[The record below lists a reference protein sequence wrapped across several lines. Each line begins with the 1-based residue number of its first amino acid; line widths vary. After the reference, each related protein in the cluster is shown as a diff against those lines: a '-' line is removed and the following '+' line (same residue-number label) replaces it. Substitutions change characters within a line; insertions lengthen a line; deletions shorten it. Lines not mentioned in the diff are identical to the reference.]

1 MDRRLLAV
9 STWLTVLVIG
19 VSPPS
24 RAASSTAARLD
35 ALAIATTG
43 SLQEMRASEI
53 VKHDRV
59 ETAIATCMRAA
70 GHRYNKRPVLSF
82 YRDFTEA
89 DFGYGTGH
97 ATVIDS
103 LTEGPRIL
111 ILNETAYARLARES
125 ADEPAVPPQD
135 ATALD
140 KCRRKAGR
148 RTYYQVEMP
157 PGLDRVGLAFGELLM
172 AVNRDP
178 DIVRGMRHYRSCM
191 HNRYGYVVDD
201 RRDFMIT
208 SRLDRRDA
216 PVDGAPASAAWR
228 QAVAELERRFA
239 ADADCR
245 RPAYEAGL
253 RVIAELIDD
262 WEARHRGEIAAV
274 RAQWQQRTD
283 DAARVRR

>member
-9 STWLTVLVIG
+9 SSWLTVLVIG

-24 RAASSTAARLD
+24 PRAASSTAARLD
-35 ALAIATTG
+35 ALTVATTG
-43 SLQEMRASEI
+43 SLEEKRASEI

-59 ETAIATCMRAA
+59 ETVIATCMRDA
-70 GHRYNKRPVLSF
+70 GHRYDKRPVLSF
-82 YRDFTEA
+82 YRDFTGA
-89 DFGYGTGH
+89 DLGYGIGH

-103 LTEGPRIL
+103 LTAGPRIL
-111 ILNETAYARLARES
+111 ILNEIAYARLARES
-125 ADEPAVPPQD
+125 AEEPAVAPHE
-135 ATALD
+135 AR
-140 KCRRKAGR
+140 CRRTAGR

-157 PGLDRVGLAFGELLM
+157 RGLDRIGLAFSELLL

-178 DIVRGMRHYRSCM
+178 GVVRGMRHYRSCM
-191 HNRYGYVVDD
+191 HNRYGYVVDE
-201 RRDFMIT
+201 RRDFIFV
-208 SRLDRRDA
+208 SGLDRRDA
-216 PVDGAPASAAWR
+216 PVDGAPASPAWR

-253 RVIAELIDD
+253 RVIAERIDG

-283 DAARVRR
+283 DAAKVRR